1 MSGADAEPT
10 GDSRSIA
17 SPGRE
22 PPNGGLPEL
31 CAHEIFEAQVDR
43 TPDAVAL
50 VFEGRQLTYSE
61 LERRAN
67 QVARALRAMGV
78 GPEARV
84 GLYLDRSIEMM
95 VGLLGILKAG
105 AAYVPLDPAYPRR
118 RLDFMVSDA
127 EPAVILT
134 HMAVRS
140 SLPERAARVLCF
152 DEDREFLSRQPGER
166 IASGATPS
174 NLAYAIYTSGSTGV
188 PKGVLVEHRGLAPLA
203 RTLIEL
209 LELGADSRVLQWA
222 SSCFDASVSEYVM
235 AFAAGAS
242 LHLAA
247 DVARMPGQELCAL
260 LRERGITHVELSP
273 SLLATLPDADLP
285 ALRVIISMGEACP
298 ASVVARWAPGRRFFN
313 GYGPTEA
320 TIWATVFEC
329 APGGGDPPIGYPLP
343 GTVLRILGE
352 DLEPVEA
359 GQVGEICLGGP
370 GVARGYLGRPELTAE
385 RFVPDPRA
393 PGARLYRTG
402 DLGRVQPDG
411 AVVYLG
417 RRDHQVKVRGFRVE
431 LGEIESALK
440 QHPALREAAVV
451 ARERAPGD
459 LRLLAYVAFAPGA
472 SADTSALRRFLD
484 ERLPEHMIPSAF
496 VALPSLPLTPSG
508 KVDRGALPAPDEARP
523 ALPVDH
529 VAPRTRDERAL
540 AALWA
545 EALRVQPVGV
555 DDDFFDLGGDSLL
568 AARIVARAKG
578 ALGVELGIRD
588 LLAARTVARLARRA
602 EEARGRLEASL
613 APPLARVDR
622 AAPLPLSSAERR
634 LWFLHELDPEGR
646 GYHLP
651 CALHLDGPIDAA
663 ALGRCLTELV
673 RRHEALRT
681 TYDDAGGE
689 PARRIAPPGELAL
702 PVTDLSCL
710 PARQREPELA
720 ATLSRE
726 AKEPF
731 DLRRGPL
738 FRARLF
744 RLGEHASVLFL
755 SLHHIICDG
764 RSMQVLVEELAALL
778 DAPPGSASQLPPLAL
793 DYADHAAWERRRLA
807 SDALAGD
814 IDHFRRELAGAPP
827 RSGLPVAARPSARAR
842 RAGRRP
848 FALSSELAGAL
859 RALGRAEGASLF
871 MVLFAG
877 LVATLHR
884 YTGEDDLVVGTP
896 VEGRPRR
903 ELEGICGFFA
913 NTLVLRARLDQAPTF
928 RALLTE
934 VRERALGAYEHAE
947 LPFERLVEELAP
959 ARVPGE
965 NPLFQVM
972 FALQAPP
979 PALTTAGGL
988 RLTLS
993 ELDPSESPFDLLW
1006 QVWETAGEGKEPG
1019 SSPGLEGVIVHRAG
1033 VLDDAAVSW
1042 LLDAYRA
1049 VLEAMVAAPD
1059 ARVTP
1064 PARGAAALA
1073 IEAALLADP
1082 IVEDAAVLAR
1092 PAPRGTAR
1100 HAAYV
1105 VSPRAP
1111 SAALLAAHFEGRLPS
1126 ELLPD
1131 AWIPVHA
1138 LPLSPDGR
1146 VDLQAVRRLPVIDA
1160 DLARRWDEA
1169 LRAAPG
1175 VAEVAVVIEA
1185 RRVPQPRLHLADL
1198 LPGEATRTPA
1208 APAPVIAAARPGPGA
1223 SGRPPAQAD
1232 GGPLVIAADEPRTL
1246 TEALVR
1252 AAAGDRGLTYVEADG
1267 RASVQRYSELLG
1279 EARVLL
1285 AGLQLRGLRAGDRAI
1300 LHLGSLRGHFT
1311 AFWACVLGGI
1321 VPVTAAV
1328 APSYEAPSAA
1338 TARLFETWKLLGGP
1352 VLLTS
1357 RRLAGPLGGLPA
1369 LHPMEGLQILAVED
1383 LSLTAPPARIR
1394 EGRPEDIAFLQLS
1407 SGSTG
1412 TPKIIQERHRGVI
1425 CHIHAAQQQNGYTP
1439 DDVSL
1444 NWLPADHV
1452 VPILTWH
1459 LRDVY
1464 LGCEQIQV
1472 ATEWILG
1479 DPIRWLDLL
1488 EAHRVTET
1496 WCPNFG
1502 FKLVADRLRSGAP
1515 GERQRDLSSVRHFMN
1530 AGEQVTLPVV
1540 RDFLRL
1546 MAPSSVRP
1554 AAMQPAFGM
1563 AEVCTC
1569 ITYNNDFDLAVAV
1582 RWALRGSLEG
1592 DVQFAAGEDAAAI
1605 PLVDLGPPVPG
1616 VQIRI
1621 TDAQN
1626 RVVPE
1631 GVIGRLQIKGEVVTP
1646 GYLYNEEA
1654 DREAFV
1660 GDGWFNSGDLGFLLH
1675 GRLTLT
1681 GREKE
1686 TIIVRGA
1693 NLACYEVEEIVSSVP
1708 GVEPTFAAAA
1718 AVDDAATGTEG
1729 LAVFFVPLGSR
1740 GASVEARAEIA
1751 AAIRR
1756 EVTARLGIAP
1766 AFVVPVAREEFPK
1779 TTSGKIQRSALK
1791 RALAEGRFERTLRE
1805 IELCEGGAATLPRW
1819 FYRRVWRLKEA
1830 AARAPAADAGPCL
1843 VLLDRGGLGAELC
1856 DALRAAGRRAVAVEP
1871 GDRFAQL
1878 DTDRYR
1884 IDPDEPEHYRRLL
1897 AHTPFGDVI
1906 HCWDPSGTEAA
1917 LLALI
1922 QALAGSAAEQ
1932 ESVSVRL
1939 LLVSRRAQP
1948 VLEADAVDPERAVAI
1963 SLLQTAAQELP
1974 WLECRHLDL
1983 PGDPSEGGAGDV
1995 LRELRCARGDREVA
2009 LRGGARYVPQLD
2021 DAAPALLAGTEP
2033 AFDFV
2038 PGGAYLVTGGL
2049 GGIGRHLSRY
2059 LLDRF
2064 GARLLLIGR
2073 APAPARAEALAELAA
2088 AARARP
2094 GEPGEVI
2101 YEAADVAD
2109 AVALAT
2115 AAARAEA
2122 RWGRPIDG
2130 VIHLA
2135 AAFRER
2141 PLVHETRDGLASV
2154 LRPRVEGAR
2163 AIAALLE
2170 RRPGAAFLGFS
2181 SATGSFGG
2189 TSVGAYAAAS
2199 RFLEHFTL
2207 ALRRA
2212 GRPRSFCF
2220 SWSLWDELGMS
2231 AGQVTRQA
2239 ALASGYLPISPRAGL
2254 ASLRAA
2260 LRSGE
2265 AHLLIGLDGQHG
2277 RVLQHLRRG
2286 AHRPEALCAYVA
2298 AEPGSVD
2305 PAALGALPVLDRL
2318 GAASACRVRVVARIP
2333 RTPDGAVDRGALTAL
2348 DPSRARRGAAHEA
2361 PRDEAERTIAAIW
2374 QRALRADRIGVHD
2387 NFFDLGGHS
2396 LLLAEVRAGL
2406 ERAFQREVPITDL
2419 FRYPTVR
2426 ALAAYLGGAQAAA
2439 TAGSAERGRRQRAA
2453 LELGRQR
2460 PTARKTHG

>member
-1 MSGADAEPT
+1 MSGADAQPT
-10 GDSRSIA
+10 GASRSVA
-17 SPGRE
+17 SLGSE
-22 PPNGGLPEL
+22 LVNGSAPEL
-31 CAHEIFEAQVDR
+31 CAHEIFEAQADR
-43 TPDAVAL
+43 TPEAVAL
-50 VFEGRQLTYSE
+50 VSEAQRLTYRE
-61 LERRAN
+61 LECRAN

-78 GPEARV
+78 GLESRV

-95 VGLLGILKAG
+95 VGLLGVLKAG

-134 HMAVRS
+134 RRALRS

-152 DEDREFLSRQPGER
+152 DEDREFLSRQPAQR
-166 IASGATPS
+166 IASGAAPS
-174 NLAYAIYTSGSTGV
+174 NLAYVIYTSGSTGV

-203 RTLIEL
+203 RAQI
-209 LELGADSRVLQWA
+209 GRFDIRPDSRVLQFA
-222 SSCFDASVSEYVM
+222 SLCFDASVSEYLM

-247 DVARMPGQELCAL
+247 DAARMPGRALCAL
-260 LRERGITHVELSP
+260 LRERGITHVALSP
-273 SLLATLPDADLP
+273 SLLAILPDAELP
-285 ALRVIISMGEACP
+285 ALGVVISMGEACP
-298 ASVVARWAPGRRFFN
+298 ASVVARWSPGRRFFN

-320 TIWATVFEC
+320 TVYATVFEC

-343 GTVLRILGE
+343 GTTLRILGE
-352 DLEPVEA
+352 DLEPAQA

-370 GVARGYLGRPELTAE
+370 GVARGYLGRPDLTAA

-402 DLGRVQPDG
+402 DLGRVRADG
-411 AVVYLG
+411 AVEYLG

-440 QHPALREAAVV
+440 HYPDLRETAVV

-459 LRLLAYVAFAPGA
+459 RRLLAYVAFAPGA
-472 SADTSALRRFLD
+472 SADASALRRFLG

-496 VALPSLPLTPSG
+496 IALPALPLTPGG
-508 KVDRGALPAPDEARP
+508 KVDRRALPGPDEARP
-523 ALPVDH
+523 ALPVEY
-529 VAPRTRDERAL
+529 VAPRTPDERAL

-545 EALRVQPVGV
+545 EVLRVQPVGV
-555 DDDFFDLGGDSLL
+555 EDDFFELGGDSLL
-568 AARIVARAKG
+568 AARIVARAPS

-588 LLAARTVARLARRA
+588 LFAARTVARLARRA
-602 EEARGRLEASL
+602 EEARGRLGAAQ

-634 LWFLHELDPEGR
+634 LWFLHELEPESR

-651 CALHLDGPIDAA
+651 FALRIDGPIDAA
-663 ALGRCLTELV
+663 ALGRCLTELA

-681 TYDDAGGE
+681 TYDDAEGE

-702 PVTDLSCL
+702 PFTDLSCL
-710 PARQREPELA
+710 PAPPAGLRGSELA
-720 ATLSRE
+720 AMLSRE
-726 AKEPF
+726 AREPF

-744 RLGEHASVLFL
+744 RLGERANVLFL
-755 SLHHIICDG
+755 SLHHIVSDG
-764 RSMQVLVEELAALL
+764 RSMQLLVEELAALL
-778 DAPPGSASQLPPLAL
+778 DAPPGSRSPLAPLPL
-793 DYADHAAWERRRLA
+793 DYADYAAWERGRLA
-807 SDALAGD
+807 GPALAGD
-814 IDHFRRELAGAPP
+814 IAYFRRELAGAPP
-827 RSGLPVAARPSARAR
+827 RSGLRAAARPPARAR

-848 FALSSELAGAL
+848 FALSSELAAEL
-859 RALGRAEGASLF
+859 LALGRAEGASLF

-877 LVATLHR
+877 FVATIHR

-896 VEGRPRR
+896 VAGRPRR
-903 ELEGICGFFA
+903 ELEGLCGFFA
-913 NTLVLRARLDQAPTF
+913 NTLVLRARLDRTPTF
-928 RALLTE
+928 RALLAE
-934 VRERALGAYEHAE
+934 VRERALGAYAHAE

-979 PALTTAGGL
+979 PAVTTAGGL

-993 ELDPSESPFDLLW
+993 ELDPGESPFDLLW
-1006 QVWETAGEGKEPG
+1006 QVWQTAGEGKE
-1019 SSPGLEGVIVHRAG
+1019 PGLEGVIVHRADI
-1033 VLDDAAVSW
+1033 LDDAAVSW
-1042 LLDAYRA
+1042 LLDEYRA
-1049 VLEAMVAAPD
+1049 ALEAMVAAPD
-1059 ARVTP
+1059 ARIAP
-1064 PARGAAALA
+1064 PARGAAAAA
-1073 IEAALLADP
+1073 IESALLADP

-1092 PAPRGTAR
+1092 PADRGTAS

-1105 VSPRAP
+1105 VSPRAR
-1111 SAALLAAHFEGRLPS
+1111 SAAQLAAHFEGRLPA

-1138 LPLSPDGR
+1138 LPLAPDGR
-1146 VDLQAVRRLPVIDA
+1146 ADLQSLRRLPAIDA

-1175 VAEVAVVIEA
+1175 VADAAVAIEA
-1185 RRVPQPRLHLADL
+1185 LREPQPRLHLADL
-1198 LPGEATRTPA
+1198 LPGEAPGSPA
-1208 APAPVIAAARPGPGA
+1208 APAPVITAARPGPGA
-1223 SGRPPAQAD
+1223 SGRPPALAD
-1232 GGPLVIAADEPRTL
+1232 GGPLVIAADAPRTL
-1246 TEALVR
+1246 TGALFR
-1252 AAAGDRGLTYVEADG
+1252 AASGDRGLTYIEADG
-1267 RASVQRYSELLG
+1267 RAGVQRYRELLD
-1279 EARVLL
+1279 EARALL
-1285 AGLQLRGLRAGDRAI
+1285 AGLQQRGLRAGDRAI
-1300 LHLGSLRGHFT
+1300 LQLGSLRGHFT
-1311 AFWACVLGGI
+1311 AFWACLLGGI
-1321 VPVTAAV
+1321 VPVTVAV
-1328 APSYEAPSAA
+1328 APSYEAPSAVA
-1338 TARLFETWKLLGGP
+1338 AKLFDTWKLLGGP

-1369 LHPMEGLQILAVED
+1369 LHPMEGLRILAVED
-1383 LSLTAPPARIR
+1383 LSPAAPPARIH
-1394 EGRPEDIAFLQLS
+1394 ESRPDDVAFLQLS

-1412 TPKIIQERHRGVI
+1412 TPKIIQESHRGVV

-1444 NWLPADHV
+1444 NWLPVDHV

-1459 LRDVY
+1459 LRDIY
-1464 LGCEQIQV
+1464 LGCAQIQV

-1488 EAHRVTET
+1488 EAHRVRET

-1502 FKLVADRLRSGAP
+1502 FKLVADRLRSAAP
-1515 GERQRDLSSVRHFMN
+1515 GERRRDLSSVRHFMN

-1540 RDFLRL
+1540 RDFLGL
-1546 MAPSSVRP
+1546 TAPSGVRP

-1569 ITYNNDFDLAVAV
+1569 MTYNNDFDLAAGV

-1592 DVQFAAGEDAAAI
+1592 DLEFAAGEDAAAT
-1605 PLVDLGPPVPG
+1605 PFVDLGPPVPG

-1654 DREAFV
+1654 NREAFV

-1729 LAVFFVPLGSR
+1729 LAVFFVPRGPR
-1740 GASVEARAEIA
+1740 GASIEARAEIA
-1751 AAIRR
+1751 GAIRR

-1766 AFVVPVAREEFPK
+1766 AFVVPVARAEFPK

-1791 RALAEGRFERTLRE
+1791 RALAQGRFERALRE
-1805 IELCEGGAATLPRW
+1805 IETCEGGAATVPRW

-1830 AARAPAADAGPCL
+1830 AERAPAADAGPCL
-1843 VLLDRGGLGAELC
+1843 VLLDRGGLGPELC

-1871 GDRFAQL
+1871 GGGFAQL
-1878 DTDRYR
+1878 DADRYL
-1884 IDPDEPEHYRRLL
+1884 IDPGEPEHYRRLL
-1897 AHTPFGDVI
+1897 ALTPFGDVI
-1906 HCWDPSGTEAA
+1906 HCWDPSDGAAA

-1922 QALAGSAAEQ
+1922 QALAGSAAEPGGAAGI
-1932 ESVSVRL
+1932 RL
-1939 LLVSRRAQP
+1939 LFVSRRAQP
-1948 VLEADAVDPERAVAI
+1948 ALEADAIDPERAMTI
-1963 SLLQTAAQELP
+1963 GLLQTAAQELP

-1983 PGDPSEGGAGDV
+1983 PADPSEGGAADV

-2009 LRGGARYVPQLD
+2009 LRGGARYVPELE
-2021 DAAPALLAGTEP
+2021 DAAPALLAGAEP
-2033 AFDFV
+2033 AFDFA
-2038 PGGAYLVTGGL
+2038 PGGAYLITGGL

-2073 APAPARAEALAELAA
+2073 APALARAEALAELEA
-2088 AARARP
+2088 AARARR
-2094 GEPGEVI
+2094 GDPGEVL
-2101 YEAADVAD
+2101 YEAADVAH
-2109 AVALAT
+2109 ATALSA

-2122 RWGRPIDG
+2122 RWGRPIDA

-2141 PLVHETRDGLASV
+2141 PLVDETRDGLASV

-2220 SWSLWDELGMS
+2220 SWSLWDDVGMS
-2231 AGQVTRQA
+2231 AGQVMRQA
-2239 ALASGYLPISPRAGL
+2239 ALASGYLPISAREGL

-2265 AHLLIGLDGQHG
+2265 AHLLVGVDGQHG

-2286 AHRPEALCAYVA
+2286 ARGPEALCAHVA

-2318 GAASACRVRVVARIP
+2318 GAASGCRVRVVARIP
-2333 RTPDGAVDRGALTAL
+2333 RTPDGAVDREALTAL
-2348 DPSRARRGAAHEA
+2348 DPARARRGAAHEA
-2361 PRDEAERTIAAIW
+2361 PRGEAERIIAAIW

-2396 LLLAEVRAGL
+2396 LLLAEVRGAL
-2406 ERAFQREVPITDL
+2406 ERAFQREVSITDL

-2460 PTARKTHG
+2460 LAARKTHG

>member
-1 MSGADAEPT
+1 MSGADAQPT
-10 GDSRSIA
+10 GASRSIA
-17 SPGRE
+17 SSGRE
-22 PPNGGLPEL
+22 LPNGGPPEL
-31 CAHEIFEAQVDR
+31 CAHEIFEAQADR

-67 QVARALRAMGV
+67 QVAWALRAMGV

-95 VGLLGILKAG
+95 VGLLGVLKAG

-127 EPAVILT
+127 EPAVFLT
-134 HMAVRS
+134 HKAVRS
-140 SLPERAARVLCF
+140 SLPERAAGVLCF
-152 DEDREFLSRQPGER
+152 DEDRELLSRQPGQR

-174 NLAYAIYTSGSTGV
+174 SLAYVIYTSGSTGV

-203 RTLIEL
+203 RALSERFDVSA
-209 LELGADSRVLQWA
+209 ESRILQFA
-222 SSCFDASVSEYVM
+222 SLCFDASVSEYMM

-247 DVARMPGQELCAL
+247 DPARMPGQELCAF

-273 SLLATLPDADLP
+273 SLLATLPDAELP
-285 ALRVIISMGEACP
+285 ALRVVISMGEVCP

-313 GYGPTEA
+313 GYGPTE
-320 TIWATVFEC
+320 TTVSATVFAC

-352 DLEPVEA
+352 DLEPVQA
-359 GQVGEICLGGP
+359 GQVGEIYLGGP
-370 GVARGYLGRPELTAE
+370 GVARGYLGRPDLTAE

-402 DLGRVQPDG
+402 DLGRVRPDG

-440 QHPALREAAVV
+440 EYPELREAAVV

-459 LRLLAYVAFAPGA
+459 RRLLAYVAFAPGA
-472 SADTSALRRFLD
+472 SADASALRRFLG
-484 ERLPEHMIPSAF
+484 ERLPEHMVPSAF

-508 KVDRGALPAPDEARP
+508 KVDRRALPAPDEARP

-529 VAPRTRDERAL
+529 VAPRTPDERAL
-540 AALWA
+540 AALWS
-545 EALRVQPVGV
+545 EVLRVRPVGV

-568 AARIVARAKG
+568 AVRIVARAPS

-588 LLAARTVARLARRA
+588 LFAARTVARLARRA
-602 EEARGRLEASL
+602 EEARGRLGAAL

-622 AAPLPLSSAERR
+622 TALLPLSSAERR

-651 CALHLDGPIDAA
+651 LALRLDGPIDAA

-702 PVTDLSCL
+702 PVTDLACL
-710 PARQREPELA
+710 PADQRESELA
-720 ATLSRE
+720 AILSRE
-726 AKEPF
+726 ARKPF

-744 RLGEHASVLFL
+744 RLGERAGVLFL
-755 SLHHIICDG
+755 SLHHIISDG

-778 DAPPGSASQLPPLAL
+778 DAPPGSRSQLAPLPL
-793 DYADHAAWERRRLA
+793 DYADYAAWERPRLAGPALA
-807 SDALAGD
+807 SDVAY
-814 IDHFRRELAGAPP
+814 FRRELAGAPA
-827 RSGLPVAARPSARAR
+827 RSGLPAAARPPARDR
-842 RAGRRP
+842 GAGRRP

-913 NTLVLRARLDQAPTF
+913 NTLVLRARLDRAPTF
-928 RALLTE
+928 RALLAE
-934 VRERALGAYEHAE
+934 VRERALGAYAHAE
-947 LPFERLVEELAP
+947 LPFERLVEDLAP

-993 ELDPSESPFDLLW
+993 ELDPGESPFDLLW
-1006 QVWETAGEGKEPG
+1006 QLWETAGEGKEPG
-1019 SSPGLEGVIVHRAG
+1019 LEGVIVHRAD

-1042 LLDAYRA
+1042 LLDEHRA

-1059 ARVTP
+1059 ARIAP

-1082 IVEDAAVLAR
+1082 IVEDAAILAR
-1092 PAPRGTAR
+1092 PADRGTAC

-1111 SAALLAAHFEGRLPS
+1111 SAAQLAAHFEGRLPP

-1138 LPLSPDGR
+1138 LPLSSDGR
-1146 VDLQAVRRLPVIDA
+1146 ADLQALRRLPVIDA
-1160 DLARRWDEA
+1160 DLARRWEEA

-1175 VAEVAVVIEA
+1175 VADAAVVVEA
-1185 RRVPQPRLHLADL
+1185 SREPQPRLHLADL
-1198 LPGEATRTPA
+1198 LPGEATGAPA
-1208 APAPVIAAARPGPGA
+1208 APAPVIPAARPGPGA
-1223 SGRPPAQAD
+1223 SVRPPALAD
-1232 GGPLVIAADEPRTL
+1232 GGPLVIAADAPRTL
-1246 TEALVR
+1246 TEALFG
-1252 AAAGDRGLTYVEADG
+1252 AASGDRGLTYIEADG
-1267 RASVQRYSELLG
+1267 HASVQRYSELLD
-1279 EARVLL
+1279 EARALL
-1285 AGLQLRGLRAGDRAI
+1285 AGLQQRGLRAGDRAI
-1300 LHLGSLRGHFT
+1300 LQLGSLRGHFT

-1328 APSYEAPSAA
+1328 APSYEAPSAV
-1338 TARLFETWKLLGGP
+1338 TAKLFATWKLLGGP

-1383 LSLTAPPARIR
+1383 LSLTALPARIH
-1394 EGRPEDIAFLQLS
+1394 ESRPEDVAFLQLS

-1412 TPKIIQERHRGVI
+1412 TPKIIQERHRGVV

-1479 DPIRWLDLL
+1479 NPIRWLDLL

-1502 FKLVADRLRSGAP
+1502 FKLVADRLRSEAP
-1515 GERQRDLSSVRHFMN
+1515 GERRRDLSSVRHFMN

-1540 RDFLRL
+1540 RDFLGL
-1546 MAPSSVRP
+1546 AAPSGVRP

-1569 ITYNNDFDLAVAV
+1569 MTYNNDFDLAAGV

-1592 DVQFAAGEDAAAI
+1592 DLQFAAGEDAAAA
-1605 PLVDLGPPVPG
+1605 PFVDLGPPVPG

-1621 TDAQN
+1621 ADAQN

-1654 DREAFV
+1654 NREAFV

-1729 LAVFFVPLGSR
+1729 LAVFFVPR
-1740 GASVEARAEIA
+1740 GLLRAASVEARAEIA
-1751 AAIRR
+1751 RAIRR
-1756 EVTARLGIAP
+1756 EVTARLGVAP

-1791 RALAEGRFERTLRE
+1791 RALAEGRFERALRE
-1805 IELCEGGAATLPRW
+1805 IEICEGGAATLPRW
-1819 FYRRVWRLKEA
+1819 FYRRVWRSKEA
-1830 AARAPAADAGPCL
+1830 AARAPAADAGSCL

-1871 GDRFAQL
+1871 GDGFAQR
-1878 DTDRYR
+1878 DTDRYL
-1884 IDPDEPEHYRRLL
+1884 IDPGEPEHYRRLL
-1897 AHTPFGDVI
+1897 ALAPFGDVI
-1906 HCWDPSGTEAA
+1906 HSWDPSDSAAA

-1932 ESVSVRL
+1932 GSAASVRL
-1939 LLVSRRAQP
+1939 LFVSRRAQP
-1948 VLEADAVDPERAVAI
+1948 VLEADAVDPERAMAI

-1983 PGDPSEGGAGDV
+1983 PAGPSESGAADV

-2009 LRGGARYVPQLD
+2009 LRGGVRYVPELE
-2021 DAAPALLAGTEP
+2021 DAAPAPRAGAEP
-2033 AFDFV
+2033 SFDFV

-2049 GGIGRHLSRY
+2049 GGIGRRLSRY

-2109 AVALAT
+2109 VAALSA

-2122 RWGRPIDG
+2122 RWGRPLDA

-2135 AAFRER
+2135 ATFRER
-2141 PLVHETRDGLASV
+2141 PLVDETRDGLAAV

-2170 RRPGAAFLGFS
+2170 RRPGTAFLGFS

-2189 TSVGAYAAAS
+2189 TSVGVYAAAS

-2212 GRPRSFCF
+2212 GRPRSSCF
-2220 SWSLWDELGMS
+2220 SWSLWDDLGMS
-2231 AGQVTRQA
+2231 AGQVMRQA
-2239 ALASGYLPISPRAGL
+2239 ALASGYLPISEREGF

-2277 RVLQHLRRG
+2277 RVLQQLRRG
-2286 AHRPEALCAYVA
+2286 ARRPEALCAYVA

-2318 GAASACRVRVVARIP
+2318 GVASACRVRVVARIP
-2333 RTPDGAVDRGALTAL
+2333 RTPDGAVDREALATL

-2361 PRDEAERTIAAIW
+2361 PRSEAERTIAAIW

-2396 LLLAEVRAGL
+2396 LLLAEVRAAL
-2406 ERAFQREVPITDL
+2406 ARAFQREVPITDL

-2460 PTARKTHG
+2460 LTARKTHG